1 MTSEIFNPAE
11 FLSRAAERTGFTRV
25 KYEESQIPT
34 NLSDILV
41 IFFFG
46 DCKATFILS
55 SLLLKNYIKKIRR
68 PRYVILCSH
77 PGNSSLFPYAGVNEY
92 WQLTDSVSASE
103 IFKKADG
110 FKNNSSS
117 LSVYESNL
125 LRYFP
130 GEVINGS
137 MFAIYYNNGLTQ
149 KFFDDYKEINYFLPS
164 IPSPSLELAKKISKF
179 NYSVF
184 ICPSPQIKI
193 WRNGR
198 EEIASVS
205 IHLWHTLINSLIAE
219 GVFPVVW
226 LSSSAYDVSSIFTDK
241 CAYVTEANSLSVLS
255 AMRASSCVLDI
266 CSGLSK
272 FAIMAR
278 APYLCADIR
287 QRYFG
292 TKEYE
297 LDDLCAVG
305 IQKKYAF
312 LFNNAIEIDWNY
324 ALIQV
329 LIKLKQFLPTIDRN
343 NLKSA
348 VETDDILVYDNVR
361 KRKTRK
367 IGLNFIK
374 VNNEKV

>member
-1 MTSEIFNPAE
+1 
-11 FLSRAAERTGFTRV
+11 
-25 KYEESQIPT
+25 
-34 NLSDILV
+34 
-41 IFFFG
+41 
-46 DCKATFILS
+46 
-55 SLLLKNYIKKIRR
+55 
-68 PRYVILCSH
+68 
-77 PGNSSLFPYAGVNEY
+77 
-92 WQLTDSVSASE
+92 
-103 IFKKADG
+103 
-110 FKNNSSS
+110 
-117 LSVYESNL
+117 
-125 LRYFP
+125 
-130 GEVINGS
+130 